1 MMVDELR
8 VAIERAQQQPD
19 EVQRR
24 VARLI
29 AEAIEEHEWDALV
42 ATPESQA
49 FLAGLAAET
58 RAAIAAG
65 ETEAGGWEL

>member
-1 MMVDELR
+1 MVDELR

-24 VARLI
+24 IAQLI
-29 AEAIEEHEWDALV
+29 AEEIEEQEWDTLV

-49 FLAGLAAET
+49 FLAELAAET

-65 ETEAGGWEL
+65 ETEDGGWEL